1 MLSAL
6 ALEFLLPRSEMR
18 LAFAAIAI
26 GVGVSSSA
34 PAQQPDSSAK
44 ADSLIRA
51 DSAARADSLLLARE
65 LRRIRGE
72 PRARSADRA
81 TSSRTERSIS
91 ARADLGLALST
102 PYLKDANG
110 ATVRAGIG
118 PVASLG
124 AAWTLGRLGEAPMA
138 ATVDLRAMRAGVRVE
153 QGGTDTPAGS
163 AWQVDLVA
171 GLERWRGRVGLRA
184 AAGVTWLRGDDDVS
198 PFRFVNDTPWHL
210 AGEVGALARLSRH
223 RPVSVLVAAQGVR
236 MGSPGNGLID
246 ANGAV
251 MRLVA
256 AVRYGR

>member
-1 MLSAL
+1 
-6 ALEFLLPRSEMR
+6 MR
-18 LAFAAIAI
+18 LNFALCAI
-26 GVGVSSSA
+26 GVGLSSSA
-34 PAQQPDSSAK
+34 LAQQPDSSAR
-44 ADSLIRA
+44 ADSVIRA

-72 PRARSADRA
+72 PRARSAGPVA
-81 TSSRTERSIS
+81 SSPAERSAS

-124 AAWTLGRLGEAPMA
+124 AAWTFGRVGGAPMA
-138 ATVDLRAMRAGVRVE
+138 ATVDLRAMRAGVSVE
-153 QGGTDTPAGS
+153 QGGTETPAGS
-163 AWQVDLVA
+163 AWQVDLLA

-210 AGEVGALARLSRH
+210 AGEVGALTRLSRQ
-223 RPVSVLVAAQGVR
+223 RPLSVLLAAQGIR
-236 MGSPGNGLID
+236 MGSPGKGLID
-246 ANGAV
+246 SNGAV